1 MATSIER
8 GDVLWVNFEPSL
20 GGEIKK
26 TRPAI
31 IVSNNAANT
40 HLNRVQVVPI
50 TSNTDRFYPGEA
62 LVSING
68 EKRKAIASQ
77 LATASKLRLGARLGI
92 LGAEDLQRVDAAVAV
107 QLGLILK

>member
-68 EKRKAIASQ
+68 EKRKAMADQ
-77 LATASKLRLGARLGI
+77 LTTVSKQRLGSRVGVLGSEDIARV
-92 LGAEDLQRVDAAVAV
+92 EAAIAV
-107 QLGLILK
+107 ELALILK